1 MIRKIRAQVH
11 PGSAIVTG
19 SSRGLGRE
27 IAKQL
32 ASKGYPVVVNFVS
45 NLEAAEATV
54 NEIREAGGEA
64 VHMAGDVSSPIT
76 AKNLFDRANDEYGNV
91 RVLVNNAGVGLHKWT
106 HLKDADEDSYHHIFE
121 VNTRGTFNMLREA
134 ARRLEDGGRI
144 VSITSTLTHAPL
156 PGLSLYTAS
165 KAAIESFTAILAK
178 ELAGRDITVNC
189 VAPGA
194 TSTEVFLQG
203 KSEETIQHFA
213 DLSPLGRVGTPEEV
227 ASVVAFLV
235 SPEGGWINGQ
245 TVRANGGVA

>member
-1 MIRKIRAQVH
+1 MH

-32 ASKGYPVVVNFVS
+32 AAQGYAVLVNYVS
-45 NLEAAEATV
+45 NHEAAESTV
-54 NEIREAGGEA
+54 AEIREAGGEA
-64 VHMAGDVSSPIT
+64 VHMAGDVSEPMT
-76 AKNLFDRANDEYGNV
+76 AKNLFDRANDEFGNV

-106 HLKDADEDSYHHIFE
+106 HLKDAEEDSYDHIFE
-121 VNTRGTFNMLREA
+121 VNTRGAFNMLREA

-144 VSITSTLTHAPL
+144 VSITSSLTHQPM
-156 PGLSLYTAS
+156 PGLSIYTAS
-165 KAAIESFTAILAK
+165 KAAIESFTATLAK

-194 TSTEVFLQG
+194 TATEVFLQG
-203 KSEETIQHFA
+203 KSQETVQHFA
-213 DLSPLGRVGTPEEV
+213 DLSPLGRVGTPEDL
-227 ASVVAFLV
+227 AHVVSFLV

-245 TVRANGGVA
+245 TIRANGGVV

>member
-1 MIRKIRAQVH
+1 MH

-32 ASKGYPVVVNFVS
+32 ASKGHAVLVNYVS
-45 NLEAAEATV
+45 NQEAAEATV
-54 NEIREAGGEA
+54 AEIREAGGEA
-64 VHMAGDVSSPIT
+64 VHMAGDVSEPMT
-76 AKNLFDRANDEYGNV
+76 AKNLFDRANDEFGNV

-106 HLKDADEDSYHHIFE
+106 HLRDAEEDSYNHIFE

-144 VSITSTLTHAPL
+144 VSITSSLTHQPMA
-156 PGLSLYTAS
+156 GLSIYTAS
-165 KAAIESFTAILAK
+165 KAAIESFTATLAK

-194 TSTEVFLQG
+194 TATEVFLQG
-203 KSEETIQHFA
+203 KSQETIQQFA
-213 DLSPLGRVGTPEEV
+213 DLSPLGRVGEPEDL
-227 ASVVAFLV
+227 ANVVSFLV

-245 TVRANGGVA
+245 TIRANGGVV

>member
-1 MIRKIRAQVH
+1 MKTETQMQ

-32 ASKGYPVVVNFVS
+32 AAKGHAVLVNFVS
-45 NLEAAEATV
+45 NHDAAEATV
-54 NEIREAGGEA
+54 AEIREAGGEA
-64 VHMAGDVSSPIT
+64 VHMAGDVSEPHT
-76 AKNLFDRANDEYGNV
+76 AKSLFDRAEDEFGNV
-91 RVLVNNAGVGLHKWT
+91 RVLVNNAGVGLGKWT
-106 HLKDADEDSYHHIFE
+106 HIKDAEEETYDHIFD
-121 VNTRGTFNMLREA
+121 VNTRGTFHMLREA

-144 VSITSTLTHAPL
+144 VSITSSLTHGPL

-165 KAAIESFTAILAK
+165 KAAIESFTATLAR

-194 TSTEVFLQG
+194 TATEVFLQG

-213 DLSPLGRVGTPEEV
+213 DLAPLGRVGSPEEV
-227 ASVVAFLV
+227 AAVVSFLV
-235 SPEGGWINGQ
+235 GPEGGWINGQ
-245 TVRANGGVA
+245 TIRANGGVV